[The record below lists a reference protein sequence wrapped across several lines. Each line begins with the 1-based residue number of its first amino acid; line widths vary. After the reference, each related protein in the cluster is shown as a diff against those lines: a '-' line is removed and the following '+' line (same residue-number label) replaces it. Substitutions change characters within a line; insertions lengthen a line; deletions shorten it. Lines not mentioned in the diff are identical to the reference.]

1 MVKKG
6 GKWVQVNF
14 PRTLIEKI
22 DELLANGELMYAN
35 RNQFCTAIL
44 INEVNRIVELIQARE
59 ELNKKE

>member
-1 MVKKG
+1 MVKKS

-22 DELLANGELMYAN
+22 DELLASGELMYAN
-35 RNQFCTAIL
+35 RNQFCTSIL